1 MKTTTSLPSNLSA
14 ATERLAQAILHSEY
28 VSTYQQAKDSLHAD
42 PQAVALLER
51 LSSTQA
57 DLRIKQN
64 QGALTQAE
72 INALRALQK
81 EVQANPKIMAYAQTQ
96 QDAIRYLPYVNDEI
110 SELIGIDFAS
120 LAGPASC

>member
-1 MKTTTSLPSNLSA
+1 MKTTPTLPSNLSSA
-14 ATERLAQAILHSEY
+14 AERLAQALLHSEFI
-28 VSTYQQAKDSLHAD
+28 SAYQQAKDSLYAD

-51 LSSTQA
+51 LSTTQA
-57 DLRIKQN
+57 DLRRKQN
-64 QGALTQAE
+64 QGTLTQEE